1 MRRMMLPA
9 VTLLT
14 IAPLASAQVSIQP
27 KAGAPLVG
35 LTPAQLELFWAGQEA
50 YSTPV
55 TLEMG
60 LGPIMNKSNCVS
72 CHTNP
77 IGGWGSISVN
87 HFGMDDKGEFMMS
100 PGESQ
105 SLLQTLALSPLCAE
119 VVPQDATIFVQRVT
133 NSSMAF
139 GLIEAI
145 PDAAIAA
152 NADATDANGDGISGR
167 VHWVHLLEDP
177 TGPLRAGRFGWK
189 AQVATTLSFSG
200 DAARNEMGMT
210 NDLEPLEN
218 APNGNTAI
226 LTECDS
232 AADPE
237 DTPDLDGYRFID
249 RVTHFQRYLA
259 QPPQAPK
266 SGMTGETVFNA
277 IGCNACHVRDWT
289 TSNSP
294 LLEDAIRNKAIKPY
308 SDFLIHN
315 MGGLGDGVQQGD
327 ADESEMRTPT
337 LWNLRT
343 RDPML
348 HNGAASGGSFGTRV
362 TKAIELHGPFGEGAA
377 SAAAFMALG
386 GTQKAQLIAFLGSLG
401 KLEFDLEPDN
411 QVDAFDFMLFQSCYA
426 VGAASPNTNCG
437 VADFNQ
443 DGVINM
449 VDAQA
454 FMQAYEG
461 AEGTGDCDNDGQMDL
476 MEILLGAPDA
486 DGDLIPDDCTG
497 CQADFD
503 GDGQRNGVDLGILL
517 AGWGTAAA
525 DADGDGMT
533 NGVDLGILLAGWGAC
548 N

>member
-1 MRRMMLPA
+1 
-9 VTLLT
+9 
-14 IAPLASAQVSIQP
+14 
-27 KAGAPLVG
+27 
-35 LTPAQLELFWAGQEA
+35 
-50 YSTPV
+50 
-55 TLEMG
+55 
-60 LGPIMNKSNCVS
+60 MNKSNCQS
-72 CHTNP
+72 CHSNP
-77 IGGWGSISVN
+77 VGGWGSISVTR
-87 HFGMDDKGEFMMS
+87 FGADNDGVFIPLEEL
-100 PGESQ
+100 GG
-105 SLLQTLALSPLCAE
+105 SLLQSFSISGFCQEQIPAE
-119 VVPQDATIFVQRVT
+119 ATVVASRLT

-139 GLIEAI
+139 GLVEAI

-152 NADATDANGDGISGR
+152 NEDPIDADGDGVSGR
-167 VHWVHLLEDP
+167 VHWVLPLEASP
-177 TGPLRAGRFGWK
+177 TSPLRAGRFGWK

-200 DAARNEMGMT
+200 DAARNEMGLT
-210 NDLEPLEN
+210 NDLEPVEN

-226 LTECDS
+226 LSECDS

-237 DTPDLDGYRFID
+237 DTPDLDGFRFID

-259 QPPQAPK
+259 QPPQTPK

-348 HNGAASGGSFGTRV
+348 HNGAASGGSFATRV

-411 QVDAFDFMLFQSCYA
+411 QIDAFDFMLFQSCYA
-426 VGAASPNTNCG
+426 VGAASPDTNCG

-443 DGVINM
+443 DGLINM

-461 AEGTGDCDNDGQMDL
+461 AEGTGDCDNDGQIDL

-486 DGDLIPDDCTG
+486 DGDFIPDDCAG
-497 CQADFD
+497 CQADFN

-525 DADGDGMT
+525 DADGDGQT

-548 N
+548 D